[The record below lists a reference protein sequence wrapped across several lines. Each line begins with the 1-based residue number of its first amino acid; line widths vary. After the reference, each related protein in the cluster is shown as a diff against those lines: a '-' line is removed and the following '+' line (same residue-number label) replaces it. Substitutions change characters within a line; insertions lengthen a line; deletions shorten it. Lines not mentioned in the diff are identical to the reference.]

1 MVMSIPYQDY
11 QFVRNKLL
19 QKEEI
24 ALLDVRE
31 EDPHAQEHPLF
42 AANLPLSRIEVD
54 ALSKL
59 PRKDVPIVTLDDGE
73 GDAQLAAQRL
83 IALGYLNVSIFQG
96 GVAAWKAAGGEV
108 FKDVNVPSKS
118 FGEFVES
125 KRHTPSLSAQEVKQ
139 LIDNHEDVVV
149 VDVRRFDEYQTM
161 SIPTGIS
168 VPGAELVLRLPEIA
182 PNPKTKVI
190 VNCAG
195 RTRSIIGTQSLI
207 NAGIPNEVHALRN
220 GTIGWTLAGQVLDQG
235 QSRKFTDVNADT
247 ASEAA
252 QRARSVADKAGV
264 KRVNLADIAQW
275 KTQADRTSYFFD
287 PRTPEEYEAGH
298 LPGFRSTPGGQLVQE
313 TEMVAP
319 VRGARIV
326 LSDPA
331 GVRANMAASWLA
343 QMAWDVYVLDD
354 VKAEDLTEKGTW
366 KQPLP
371 APPAPPAIPTVDA
384 NTVSGWL
391 KNDSGTILIDLST
404 HANYVKG
411 HIPGGW
417 FALRSQFVN
426 ALQKLPKA
434 DRYVL
439 TSTTGDLA
447 IFAAPE
453 IQALTKAD
461 IVVLSGGNAAWTQAG
476 LPLEK
481 GATHL
486 ASPPLDRYKRPYEGT
501 SVDPAAMQAYLDWE
515 FGLVEQL
522 GKDGTHHF
530 WVL

>member
-1 MVMSIPYQDY
+1 MSIKYQDY
-11 QFVRNKLL
+11 AFVRNKLL
-19 QKEEI
+19 KKEEV
-24 ALLDVRE
+24 ALLDIRE

-42 AANLPLSRIEVD
+42 AANFPLSRLEVD
-54 ALSKL
+54 AFSKL

-73 GDAQLAAQRL
+73 GAAELAAQRL
-83 IALGYLNVSIFQG
+83 LELGYLDVSVFKG
-96 GVAAWKAAGGEV
+96 GIPAWKAAGGEV

-125 KRHTPSLSAQEVKQ
+125 KRHTPSLSAQEVKK
-139 LIDNHEDVVV
+139 LIDDQEDVVV
-149 VDVRRFDEYQTM
+149 VDVRRFDEYNTM

-168 VPGAELVLRLPEIA
+168 VPGAELVLRVPEIA
-182 PNPKTKVI
+182 PNPKTKII

-207 NAGIPNEVHALRN
+207 NAGIPNEVNALRN
-220 GTIGWTLAGQVLDQG
+220 GTIGWTLAGQELDKG
-235 QSRKFTDVNADT
+235 QSRKFKEVSEST

-252 QRARSVADKAGV
+252 KRARSVADQAGV
-264 KRVNLADIAQW
+264 KRVKLADIAQW
-275 KTQADRTSYFFD
+275 KSQAERTTYFFD

-326 LSDPA
+326 LSDPG
-331 GVRANMAASWLA
+331 GVRANMPASWLA
-343 QMAWDVYVLDD
+343 QMAWDVYVIDD
-354 VKAEDLTEKGTW
+354 IKATDLTEKGVWT
-366 KQPLP
+366 PALP
-371 APPAPPAIPTVDA
+371 STPQIQTVDVKTA
-384 NTVSGWL
+384 SSWL
-391 KNDSGTILIDLST
+391 ESDSTTICIDLST

-411 HIPGGW
+411 HIPGSW
-417 FALRSQFVN
+417 FALRSQFSN
-426 ALQKLPKA
+426 AMKNLPTA
-434 DRYVL
+434 NRLVL
-439 TSTTGDLA
+439 TSTTGELA
-447 IFAAPE
+447 IFAANE
-453 IQALTKAD
+453 IQALTGSA
-461 IVVLSGGNAAWTQAG
+461 VYVLDGGNKAWIDAG
-476 LPLEK
+476 LTLEK

-515 FGLVEQL
+515 YGLVEQL

>member
-1 MVMSIPYQDY
+1 MTIQTKNHSI
-11 QFVRNKLL
+11 VHNKLL
-19 QKEEI
+19 NKEEI
-24 ALLDVRE
+24 AFLDVRE

-54 ALSKL
+54 AYAKM
-59 PRKDVPIVTLDDGE
+59 PKKNMPIVTLDDGE
-73 GDAQLAAQRL
+73 GFAQLAAQRL
-83 IALGYLNVSIFQG
+83 IDLGYADVSVFEG
-96 GVAAWKAAGGEV
+96 GVKAWKAAGGEV

-139 LIDNHEDVVV
+139 LIDNKEDVVV
-149 VDVRRFDEYQTM
+149 VDVRRFDEYNTM

-168 VPGAELVLRLPEIA
+168 VPGAELVLRLPELA

-207 NAGIPNEVHALRN
+207 NAGIPNEVNALRN
-220 GTIGWTLAGQVLDQG
+220 GTIGWTLAGQELDKG
-235 QSRKFTDVNADT
+235 QSRKFQEVSEGTKNNA
-247 ASEAA
+247 AV
-252 QRARSVADKAGV
+252 RARGVADRAGV
-264 KRVNLADIAQW
+264 KRANLDDIQMWQKQTERA
-275 KTQADRTSYFFD
+275 TYFFD
-287 PRTPEEYEAGH
+287 TRTPEEYEAGH
-298 LPGFRSTPGGQLVQE
+298 LPGFRSVPGGQLVQE

-326 LSDPA
+326 LVDPSGA
-331 GVRANMAASWLA
+331 SVRANMPASWLA
-343 QMAWDVYVLDD
+343 QMAWDVYVLDG
-354 VKAEDLTEKGTW
+354 VNPSNLTEKGSW
-366 KQPLP
+366 KAPLP
-371 APPAPPAIPTVDA
+371 TLPTMERVDA
-384 NTVSGWL
+384 QTVSNWL
-391 KNDSGTILIDLST
+391 KSDSNTIAIDFST

-411 HIPGGW
+411 HIPGSW
-417 FALRSQFVN
+417 YVLRSQLAQAIKNIPEV
-426 ALQKLPKA
+426 
-434 DRYVL
+434 DRYVV
-439 TSTTGDLA
+439 TSSPSELSL
-447 IFAAPE
+447 FAAQE
-453 IQALTKAD
+453 LKTLTDAE
-461 IVVLSGGNAAWTQAG
+461 VLVLEDGNAAWAKAG
-476 LPLEK
+476 LELEK
-481 GATHL
+481 GPSHL

>member
-1 MVMSIPYQDY
+1 MSIKYQDY
-11 QFVRNKLL
+11 TFVRNKLL
-19 QKEEI
+19 KKEEV
-24 ALLDVRE
+24 ALLDIRE

-42 AANLPLSRIEVD
+42 AANFPLSRLEVD
-54 ALSKL
+54 AFSKL

-73 GDAQLAAQRL
+73 GAAELAAQRL
-83 IALGYLNVSIFQG
+83 LELGYLDVSVFKG
-96 GVAAWKAAGGEV
+96 GIPAWKAAGGEV

-125 KRHTPSLSAQEVKQ
+125 KRHTPSLSAQEVKK
-139 LIDNHEDVVV
+139 LIDDQEDVVV
-149 VDVRRFDEYQTM
+149 VDVRRFDEYNTM

-168 VPGAELVLRLPEIA
+168 VPGAELVLRVPEIA
-182 PNPKTKVI
+182 PNPKTKII

-207 NAGIPNEVHALRN
+207 NAGIPNEVNALRN
-220 GTIGWTLAGQVLDQG
+220 GTIGWTLAGQELDKG
-235 QSRKFTDVNADT
+235 QSRKFKEVSEST

-252 QRARSVADKAGV
+252 KRARSVADQAGV
-264 KRVNLADIAQW
+264 KRVKLADIAQW
-275 KTQADRTSYFFD
+275 KSQAERTTYFFD

-326 LSDPA
+326 LSDPG
-331 GVRANMAASWLA
+331 GVRANMPASWLA
-343 QMAWDVYVLDD
+343 QMAWDVYVIDD
-354 VKAEDLTEKGTW
+354 IKATDLTEKGVWT
-366 KQPLP
+366 PALP
-371 APPAPPAIPTVDA
+371 SKPQIQTVDA
-384 NTVSGWL
+384 KTASSWL
-391 KNDSGTILIDLST
+391 ESDSTTICIDLST

-411 HIPGGW
+411 HIPGSW
-417 FALRSQFVN
+417 FALRSQFSN
-426 ALQKLPKA
+426 AMKNLPTA
-434 DRYVL
+434 NRLVL
-439 TSTTGDLA
+439 TSTTGELA
-447 IFAAPE
+447 IFAANE
-453 IQALTKAD
+453 IQALTGS
-461 IVVLSGGNAAWTQAG
+461 VVYVLDGGNKAWIDAG
-476 LPLEK
+476 LTLEK

-515 FGLVEQL
+515 YGLVEQL

>member
-1 MVMSIPYQDY
+1 MSIKYQDY
-11 QFVRNKLL
+11 AFVRNKLL
-19 QKEEI
+19 KKEEV

-42 AANLPLSRIEVD
+42 AANFPLSRLEID
-54 ALSKL
+54 AFSKL
-59 PRKDVPIVTLDDGE
+59 PKKDVPIVTLDDGK
-73 GDAQLAAQRL
+73 GDAQLAAERL
-83 IALGYLNVSIFQG
+83 SKLGYVNVSVFKG
-96 GVAAWKAAGGEV
+96 GVPAWKAAGGEV

-125 KRHTPSLSAQEVKQ
+125 KRHTPSLSAQEVKK
-139 LIDNHEDVVV
+139 LIDDKEDVVV

-168 VPGAELVLRLPEIA
+168 VPGAELVLRLPELA
-182 PNPKTKVI
+182 PNPKTKII

-207 NAGIPNEVHALRN
+207 NAGIPNEVNALRN
-220 GTIGWTLAGQVLDQG
+220 GTIGWTLAGQELDKG
-235 QSRKFTDVNADT
+235 QSRKFKEVSEST
-247 ASEAA
+247 ALEAA
-252 QRARSVADKAGV
+252 QRARNVADQAGV
-264 KRVNLADIAQW
+264 KRVTLADIEQW
-275 KTQADRTSYFFD
+275 KSQSERTTYFFD

-326 LSDPA
+326 LSDPG
-331 GVRANMAASWLA
+331 GVRANMPASWLA
-343 QMAWDVYVLDD
+343 QMAWDVYVIDGI
-354 VKAEDLTEKGTW
+354 KQADLTEKGPW
-366 KQPLP
+366 KQPFP
-371 APPAPPAIPTVDA
+371 ASPSIQTVDVA
-384 NTVSGWL
+384 TASTWL
-391 KNDSGTILIDLST
+391 QNDAGTIAIDLST

-411 HIPGGW
+411 HIPGSW
-417 FALRSQFVN
+417 FALRSQFTN
-426 ALQKLPKA
+426 ALKNLPQA
-434 DRYVL
+434 NRYIL
-439 TSTTGDLA
+439 TSSPGELA
-447 IFAAPE
+447 LFAAQE
-453 IQALTKAD
+453 IQALTTSE
-461 IVVLSGGNAAWTQAG
+461 VFVLSGGNKAWVDTG
-476 LPLEK
+476 LEIEK